1 MCSSDLMQSEYDVT
15 TKQTAIELLPALP
28 DNWKDGEV
36 SGLRARG
43 GITVDMT
50 WKNHQV
56 TDLTLTALH
65 PCKIVLTIQGKQDT
79 VKLRKGQTKILIS
92 GRSI

>member
-1 MCSSDLMQSEYDVT
+1 MQSEYDVN
-15 TKQTAIELLPALP
+15 TKQSVIELLPALP

-50 WKNHQV
+50 WKDKKV
-56 TDLTLTALH
+56 TELTLTAQQ
-65 PCKIVLTIQGKQDT
+65 PCKVSLVMNGEQK
-79 VKLRKGQTKILIS
+79 VVELKKGQNKYDNN
-92 GRSI
+92 G

>member
-1 MCSSDLMQSEYDVT
+1 MQSEYDVN
-15 TKQTAIELLPALP
+15 TKQPVIELLPALP
-28 DNWKDGEV
+28 DNWKDGKV

-43 GITVDMT
+43 GITINMSWQDR
-50 WKNHQV
+50 QV

-65 PCKIVLTIQGKQDT
+65 PCKVTLTINGRQEIVR
-79 VKLRKGQTKILIS
+79 VKKGQTKIAIS